1 MFTLIVE
8 NESNEQLELTNS
20 EAYDVIKIDGLTPS
34 GATIN
39 TSSVAGLDGTR
50 FSSASIAQRN
60 LVIYLNIKSPV
71 EENRQQL
78 YKYFRVKR
86 KCKIYFKNQNRDVFI
101 EGYVETFEADLFGM
115 TQQPQISI
123 ICPEPFFKAVDEI
136 LVEFS
141 NTLAL
146 FEFPFSIPEE
156 GIEFSRIES
165 MTTKYTNAGDI
176 ETGAIITLSA
186 LSNQI
191 LNPII
196 YNRTSNEFF
205 KLAVDLSKGDTL
217 VIDTNKGEKS
227 VRLIKSG
234 VETNLLNKIT
244 SGSTWL
250 QFQPGV
256 NEISYDA
263 DEGAANLKVNVAI
276 AQKYGGV

>member
-50 FSSASIAQRN
+50 FNSASIAQRN

-165 MTTKYTNAGDI
+165 MTTKYINAGDI

-205 KLAVDLSKGDTL
+205 KLAVDLSEGDTL
-217 VIDTNKGEKS
+217 VINTNKGEKS

-276 AQKYGGV
+276 VQKYGGV

>member
-50 FSSASIAQRN
+50 FNSASIAQRN

-165 MTTKYTNAGDI
+165 MTTKYINAGDI

-205 KLAVDLSKGDTL
+205 KLAVDLSEGDTL
-217 VIDTNKGEKS
+217 VINTNKGEKS

>member
-50 FSSASIAQRN
+50 FNSASIAQRN

-165 MTTKYTNAGDI
+165 MTTKYINAGDI

-205 KLAVDLSKGDTL
+205 KLAVDLSEGDTL
-217 VIDTNKGEKS
+217 VINTNKGEKS
-227 VRLIKSG
+227 VKLIKSG

>member
-50 FSSASIAQRN
+50 FNSASIAQRN

-165 MTTKYTNAGDI
+165 MTTKYINAGDI

-205 KLAVDLSKGDTL
+205 KLAVDLSEGDTL

>member
-8 NESNEQLELTNS
+8 NENHERLELTNS
-20 EAYDVIKIDGLTPS
+20 DAYDVIKIDGLSPS
-34 GATIN
+34 SATIN
-39 TSSVAGLDGTR
+39 TSNVAGLDGTR
-50 FSSASIAQRN
+50 FNSASIGQRN

-78 YKYFRVKR
+78 YRYFRVKR

-101 EGYVETFEADLFGM
+101 EGYVETFEASLFGM

-123 ICPEPFFKAVDEI
+123 ICPKPFFKAVDEI

-141 NTLAL
+141 NTVAL

-165 MTTKYTNAGDI
+165 MTTKYINVGDI

-186 LSNQI
+186 VSNQI

-196 YNRTSNEFF
+196 YNRTANEFF
-205 KLAVDLSKGDTL
+205 KVAVDMSEGDTL
-217 VIDTNKGEKS
+217 IINTNKGEKS
-227 VRLIKSG
+227 VTLIQGSVK
-234 VETNLLNKIT
+234 TNLLNKIA

-250 QFQPGV
+250 QFQPGI
-256 NEISYDA
+256 NEISYAA
-263 DEGAANLKVNVAI
+263 DEGAANLQVSIAI
-276 AQKYGGV
+276 TQKYGGV

>member
-50 FSSASIAQRN
+50 FNSASIAQRN

-165 MTTKYTNAGDI
+165 MTTKYINAGDI

-205 KLAVDLSKGDTL
+205 KLAVDLSEGDTL
-217 VIDTNKGEKS
+217 VINTNKGEKS

-276 AQKYGGV
+276 TQKYGGV